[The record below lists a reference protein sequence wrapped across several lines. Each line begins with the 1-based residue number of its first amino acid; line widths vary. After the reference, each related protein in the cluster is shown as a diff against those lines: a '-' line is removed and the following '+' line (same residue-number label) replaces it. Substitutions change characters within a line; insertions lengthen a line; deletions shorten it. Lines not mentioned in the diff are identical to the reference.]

1 MAEVKCK
8 ENIMNEEVEWNDVT
22 DAPIDKFGKT
32 CINIVTVKIGDDPRD
47 TKKVN
52 DIMLHFRKLKLPE
65 MTQGHNL
72 IRYFV
77 YTDYPEDPE
86 LDTDLGIIPIP
97 LEIKDG
103 ITNPDYY
110 KLDLFDNEIKNDI
123 GKVLDDKCVLW
134 DINLMP
140 RDMSQSLIISGMPM
154 PGEIDDSLLEG
165 EINTDVLKAVKEN
178 KYISIRM
185 SSNWHTEGQDFN
197 PWYIEFCNWDSK
209 NLARDKDT
217 LIEDP
222 NDFDLCQ
229 YILDNHKGIVLATP
243 PGIFSPFYADNREW
257 NEELNTLWDTEVKKY
272 FPAQWSGDGGD
283 PDDTLYYYDH
293 EWKRINAQSKFMYID
308 EGPKGDNLNRYN
320 DLFLR
325 LWVF

>member
-1 MAEVKCK
+1 MSE
-8 ENIMNEEVEWNDVT
+8 EIEINELTGD
-22 DAPIDKFGKT
+22 PIDFHGKS
-32 CINIVTVKIGDDPRD
+32 CINVVTVKIGNDPAD
-47 TKKVN
+47 TRKVN

-65 MTQGHNL
+65 MTAGHNI

-86 LDTDLGIIPIP
+86 LDTDLGIIPLP

-140 RDMSQSLIISGMPM
+140 RDMSQSLIISGIPM

-165 EINTDVLKAVKEN
+165 EINTDLLKTVKEN

-185 SSNWHTEGQDFN
+185 SSNWHTEGVDFN
-197 PWYIEFCNWDSK
+197 SWYIEFCNWDSK
-209 NLARDKDT
+209 NLARDKDK

-222 NDFDLCQ
+222 NDFDLSQ

-243 PGIFSPFYADNREW
+243 PGTFSPFYVENREM
-257 NEELNTLWDTEVKKY
+257 NEELNTLWNTDVKKY
-272 FPAQWSGDGGD
+272 FPQQWSGDGGD
-283 PDDTLYYYDH
+283 PEDTLYYYEH

>member
-1 MAEVKCK
+1 MSE
-8 ENIMNEEVEWNDVT
+8 EIEINELTGD
-22 DAPIDKFGKT
+22 PIDFHGKS
-32 CINIVTVKIGDDPRD
+32 CINVVTVKIGNDPAD
-47 TKKVN
+47 TRKVN

-65 MTQGHNL
+65 MTAGHNI

-86 LDTDLGIIPIP
+86 LDTDLGIIPLP

-140 RDMSQSLIISGMPM
+140 RDMSQSLIISGIPM

-165 EINTDVLKAVKEN
+165 EIDTELLKTVKEN

-185 SSNWHTEGQDFN
+185 SSNWHTEGVDFN
-197 PWYIEFCNWDSK
+197 SWYIEFCNWDSK
-209 NLARDKDT
+209 NLARDKDK

-222 NDFDLCQ
+222 NDFDLSQ

-243 PGIFSPFYADNREW
+243 PGTFSPFYVENREM
-257 NEELNTLWDTEVKKY
+257 NEELNTLWNTDVKKY
-272 FPAQWSGDGGD
+272 FPQQWSGDGGD
-283 PDDTLYYYDH
+283 PEDTLYYYEH